1 MPIADIFQLAT
12 ANEQIAELK
21 SRRYIP
27 QPDVAHAR
35 KVLDPKLHDIND
47 AILRKDKR
55 VIVTDDQSS
64 DSAQKV
70 IDTGGESKSY
80 KTEPVARVS
89 LALQKLIINRAV
101 SFTFGHPVNYEATP
115 ENDNQQMVKRA
126 FERILYDVKST
137 SLNRRIARALFSFKE
152 VAEIWYPVEHPHETY
167 GFSTKFK
174 LKCQIVSP
182 MFGDILYPYF
192 DDSGDMLAFSRSF
205 SKYGTDKVDTEY
217 FETYTDKYHYLWQN
231 TSAGYA
237 LVDGYPKPVA
247 IGKIPVVY
255 AHQPHFET
263 EDVDRLIDR
272 LETLLSNFADTN
284 DYHASPKIFVT
295 GQINGWSKK
304 GESGAVIEGE
314 EGSTMQYVSWQNAP
328 ESIKLEIETLLKM
341 IYTITQTPD
350 ISFDSV
356 KGLNL
361 SGVALKLLFM
371 DAHLKVQDKRE
382 IFDEYLQRRTNIIL
396 AYVGKFNT
404 KLERDAQLMEVKPS
418 ITPYIITSE
427 KDDLEY
433 WMTANGNLPVV
444 SQEESVERAGLSRN
458 PEMTMQKLKEEQNAA
473 NTFEISEPT
482 LDA

>member
-70 IDTGGESKSY
+70 IDTGESKSY

-205 SKYGTDKVDTEY
+205 SKYGTDKVVTEY